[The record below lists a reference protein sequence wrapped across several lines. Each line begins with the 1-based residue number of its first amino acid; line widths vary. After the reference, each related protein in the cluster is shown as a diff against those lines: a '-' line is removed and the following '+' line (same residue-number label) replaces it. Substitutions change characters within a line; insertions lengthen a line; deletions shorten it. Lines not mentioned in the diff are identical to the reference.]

1 MEPSIPSTSPPQQRQ
16 QQQQQH
22 QAQSTSTTTRHLYRI
37 SPALKIE
44 LIPFSSSSSSL
55 STSSSSILENAAATT
70 QTSWLRQQEDQQ
82 NLINATATSS
92 SGCGGHQLN
101 KEEVQ
106 VGKKT
111 PPGCLDVDDNG
122 IIQSITIGNF
132 SGRIVLHHHHRG
144 DDEPITTTMETTTVP
159 PIDDNNDDDEDDD
172 LLQFFDSSSTLLESF
187 FPVNTSNHK
196 RQNMSSN
203 NNINNNN
210 NDDDP
215 LTTAAATG
223 TGNPPLSSS
232 YNRSGSGGELSFL
245 PQLLEDEPH
254 NEFSISPTTTP
265 GTNNNTAFMDGLVAT
280 TTTSPPLPPPP
291 WTAGMMP
298 LSQQQ
303 QQHHGTTSGNSPVP
317 QWGSGSS
324 CGSVSS
330 HQYYHPPPPDPS
342 MLTQH
347 PQQQQ
352 LQSPPHAPAILM
364 ETAHSIKLR
373 SGFQSLSSFPSGSS
387 FRDHQ
392 DDEPQRS
399 SSNNYHHHHNN
410 KISNSNNN
418 NAYYFEPLLS
428 SSNHHPYQHNHH
440 HNSMN
445 GGNSSTTGSL
455 HNGHGSNNGGNNST
469 TSAAATTTGGGNPLL
484 HHHHHHTAAQLSG
497 IVKTA
502 LHVNCMK
509 RTIPEHLRARR
520 CAMRSYGPL
529 TMNNNGNVN
538 VNSTTTTTTNTLQ
551 LHEDGHYHK
560 DTKGDGPSSPQ
571 PPPFRYRGFGTIKN
585 ALTPPTPLHAQCAQ
599 PQATLREFWECYNH
613 NPLAIRIKDGHG
625 RYPLHILAD
634 NETLLT
640 TPEGKQTATVFGTH
654 LIQEFPLAIV
664 TPDVHGWLP
673 FFRIISDWLIWVNDP
688 KRLKDDYSA
697 RADLDESK
705 RLCYP
710 GASTRRT
717 FPRVELWEEAD
728 WCFAMLSTELD
739 VLGRNHALPTFQQK
753 RRTMYQDAATTT
765 TTTTTDG
772 SYSKRDERTI
782 LVGTLTELLPHLV
795 PTVLL
800 IEDDGVDTRS
810 RTLELTIFRRLLL
823 CPATVGMW
831 LIDMLNYGGVPARR
845 AVDYLWMVSHTTI
858 DDITG
863 GFGSARPND
872 WKHFD
877 EARQG
882 VFDEVSDLKGA
893 IASLV
898 TLTTKEMERAASTQ
912 VIWHAMGNKL
922 SRPFVL
928 GLVLIDLVLHI
939 TLMFTFRNSAGVQ
952 PPLPKNQGTK
962 KQTRRRRNIYRS
974 IYNIYTPIYYYYVCR
989 CVCVCLVVLF
999 YFIVGCCCS
1008 VAVDSH

>member
-70 QTSWLRQQEDQQ
+70 QRSWLRQQEEQQ

-132 SGRIVLHHHHRG
+132 SGRIVLHHHRG

-196 RQNMSSN
+196 HQNMSSN

-210 NDDDP
+210 NNDDP

-265 GTNNNTAFMDGLVAT
+265 GTNNNNTAFMDGLVAT

-324 CGSVSS
+324 SCGSVNS

-347 PQQQQ
+347 PQQQQQ

-399 SSNNYHHHHNN
+399 NSNNYHHHNNNNNNN

-469 TSAAATTTGGGNPLL
+469 TSATTTTTGGGNPLL
-484 HHHHHHTAAQLSG
+484 HHHHHHHTAAQLSG

-571 PPPFRYRGFGTIKN
+571 LPPFRYRGFGTIKN

-772 SYSKRDERTI
+772 SNSKRDERTI

-962 KQTRRRRNIYRS
+962 NKRDEEEIY
-974 IYNIYTPIYYYYVCR
+974 IGVYILYIPIYYYYVCR
-989 CVCVCLVVLF
+989 CVCVFGCVVLF
-999 YFIVGCCCS
+999 HC
-1008 VAVDSH
+1008 